1 MSDVIQAGAQPIRP
15 VRSKAAIERAEAMR
29 RAAIRRRAWQR
40 LLPWIVIVGAFVLWE
55 VVVRA
60 FDIEQFV
67 LPSPSATFASM
78 WQWRGPLF
86 ENAMQTL
93 MTSILG
99 FLLAVVGGLVL
110 GCAIGGSTLVY
121 AALYPMLIG
130 FNAIPKVAV
139 VPILVIWFGI
149 GTVPAV
155 ITAFLLSFFP
165 IVVNVATG
173 IATVEPELRDVMR
186 ALGAGS
192 LDIII
197 KIGLPRAM
205 PYFFASL
212 KIAIS
217 VAFVGSILAETI
229 AANSG
234 IGHLMV
240 VASSRFDVPLVF
252 AALLVTSGLGVA
264 MYLVAAFVEKRM
276 TGWTVRTEP
285 GTAAATTS
293 PG

>member
-1 MSDVIQAGAQPIRP
+1 MP
-15 VRSKAAIERAEAMR
+15 VRPTRSAAS
-29 RAAIRRRAWQR
+29 IRRLEEMRVAAVRHRRLQR
-40 LLPWIVIVGAFVLWE
+40 VLPWAVIAGVFVLWE
-55 VVVRA
+55 LAVRG
-60 FDIEQFV
+60 FGIEPFV
-67 LPSPSATFASM
+67 LPSPSNTFGAM
-78 WQWRGPLF
+78 WQWKSQIF
-86 ENAMQTL
+86 ENALQTL
-93 MTSILG
+93 MTSMLG
-99 FLLAVVGGLVL
+99 FLLAVVGGVVL
-110 GCAIGGSTLVY
+110 GCAIGASTLVY

-139 VPILVIWFGI
+139 VPVLVIWFGI

-173 IATVEPELRDVMR
+173 IATVEPELRDVLR
-186 ALGAGS
+186 ALGAGPI
-192 LDIII
+192 DIIL

-212 KIAIS
+212 KIALS

-229 AANSG
+229 AANTG

-252 AALLVTSGLGVA
+252 AALLVTSSLGVG
-264 MYLVAAFVEKRM
+264 MYLLASIVETRM
-276 TGWTVRTEP
+276 TGWTTRTER
-285 GTAAATTS
+285 GAAASSAS

>member
-1 MSDVIQAGAQPIRP
+1 MSDVALP
-15 VRSKAAIERAEAMR
+15 VRPPRSTAAIQRTEAVR
-29 RAAIRRRAWQR
+29 LAAIRRRLLQR
-40 LLPWIVIVGAFVLWE
+40 LLPWAMIIGVFILWE
-55 VVVRA
+55 LAVRI

-78 WQWRGPLF
+78 WQWKGPLA
-86 ENAMQTL
+86 ENALQTL
-93 MTSILG
+93 MTSMAG
-99 FLLAVVGGLVL
+99 FLLAVVGGVIL
-110 GCAIGGSTLVY
+110 GCAIGGSTLIY
-121 AALYPMLIG
+121 AAIYPMLIG
-130 FNAIPKVAV
+130 FNAVPKVAV
-139 VPILVIWFGI
+139 VPVLVIWFGI

-173 IATVEPELRDVMR
+173 IATVEPELRDVLR
-186 ALGAGS
+186 ALGAGPI
-192 LDIII
+192 DIIV

-212 KIAIS
+212 KIAVS

-229 AANSG
+229 AANTG

-252 AALLVTSGLGVA
+252 AALLVTSAMGVA
-264 MYLVAAFVEKRM
+264 MYLIAAYVESRM
-276 TGWTVRTEP
+276 TGWTMRP
-285 GTAAATTS
+285 DAGSLAASA
-293 PG
+293 PAG

>member
-1 MSDVIQAGAQPIRP
+1 MSDLAQPLRRGRSALAIQRTEA
-15 VRSKAAIERAEAMR
+15 VRVATV
-29 RAAIRRRAWQR
+29 RRRWLQR
-40 LLPWIVIVGAFVLWE
+40 LLPWAMIIGVFGLWE
-55 VVVRA
+55 VAVRG
-60 FDIEQFV
+60 FGIEQFV

-78 WQWRGPLF
+78 WQWQGPLF

-93 MTSILG
+93 MTSMLG
-99 FLLAVVGGLVL
+99 FLLAVVGGVIL

-121 AALYPMLIG
+121 AAIYPMLIG
-130 FNAIPKVAV
+130 FNAVPKVAV
-139 VPILVIWFGI
+139 VPVLVIWFGI
-149 GTVPAV
+149 GTLPAV

-173 IATVEPELRDVMR
+173 IATVEPELRDVLR
-186 ALGAGS
+186 ALGAGPI
-192 LDIII
+192 DIIV

-212 KIAIS
+212 KIAVS

-229 AANSG
+229 AANTG

-252 AALLVTSGLGVA
+252 AALLVTSAMGVA
-264 MYLVAAFVEKRM
+264 MYLIAALIESRM
-276 TGWTVRTEP
+276 TGWTMRAEP
-285 GTAAATTS
+285 GSVAASAS